1 MNLKNL
7 LESSVGQTRRLKISK
22 EFTCRFCEKD
32 FVKEKTLAVHMC
44 EPKRRY
50 MQKDERRVQSGFYV
64 YNRFYKLT
72 QNGKTEKT
80 YEEFCKSPYYNAF
93 VKFGSFMSNVNPLY
107 PDKYIDW
114 VIKSQIP
121 LDKWCK
127 EELYDKYVVD
137 LIKSENVETASERS
151 INTMC
156 EWANKNEAQ
165 WNHYFLY
172 ANLNRITYDIR
183 DGKVSPWIMLNSDN
197 GMKALKNLSDD
208 QLQTVGPMI
217 DLVFWLD
224 KFKANKTDTEFVKN
238 IVKEAKL

>member
-1 MNLKNL
+1 
-7 LESSVGQTRRLKISK
+7 
-22 EFTCRFCEKD
+22 
-32 FVKEKTLAVHMC
+32 MC

-50 MQKDERRVQSGFYV
+50 MQKDERRVQSGYYV

-72 QNGKTEKT
+72 QNGKNDKT
-80 YEEFCKSPYYNAF
+80 YEDFCKSPYYNAF

-127 EELYDKYVVD
+127 EELYDKYVID
-137 LIKSENVETASERS
+137 LIKVENVETASERT

-156 EWANKNEAQ
+156 DWGNKNEAQ

-172 ANLNRITYDIR
+172 ANPNRITYDIR

-197 GMKALKNLSDD
+197 GMNALRRLSDD

-217 DLVFWLD
+217 DLSFWLD
-224 KFKANKTDTEFVKN
+224 RFKTNKSDVEFVKN
-238 IVKEAKL
+238 IIKEAKI

>member
-1 MNLKNL
+1 
-7 LESSVGQTRRLKISK
+7 
-22 EFTCRFCEKD
+22 
-32 FVKEKTLAVHMC
+32 
-44 EPKRRY
+44 
-50 MQKDERRVQSGFYV
+50 
-64 YNRFYKLT
+64 
-72 QNGKTEKT
+72 
-80 YEEFCKSPYYNAF
+80 
-93 VKFGSFMSNVNPLY
+93 MSNVNPLY

-127 EELYDKYVVD
+127 EELYDKYVID

-172 ANLNRITYDIR
+172 ANPNRITYDIR

-197 GMKALKNLSDD
+197 GMATLKKLSDD
-208 QLQTVGPMI
+208 QLQTISPMI
-217 DLVFWLD
+217 DLSFWLD
-224 KFKANKTDTEFVKN
+224 KFKLNKNDTEFVKN
-238 IVKEAKL
+238 IIKEAKL

>member
-1 MNLKNL
+1 MNLD
-7 LESSVGQTRRLKISK
+7 GQTRRSKISK
-22 EFTCRFCEKD
+22 EFKCRFCDKD
-32 FVKEKTLAVHMC
+32 FAKEKTLAVHMC

-50 MQKDERRVQSGFYV
+50 MQKDERRVQSGYYV

-72 QNGKTEKT
+72 QNSKNEKT

-107 PDKYIDW
+107 PDRYIDW

-127 EELYDKYVVD
+127 EELYDKYVID
-137 LIKSENVETASERS
+137 FIKTENVESAAERS

-156 EWANKNEAQ
+156 EWGTKHQAE

-172 ANLNRITYDIR
+172 ANPNRITYDIR
-183 DGKVSPWIMLNSDN
+183 DGKISPWLMLNSDN
-197 GMKALKNLSDD
+197 GMITLKKLSDD
-208 QLQTVGPMI
+208 QLQTISPMI
-217 DLVFWLD
+217 DLQFWFD
-224 KFKANKTDTEFVKN
+224 KFKSNKNDVDFIKN
-238 IVKEAKL
+238 IIKEAKI

>member
-7 LESSVGQTRRLKISK
+7 LESSVGQTRRSKISK
-22 EFTCRFCEKD
+22 EFKCRFCDKD
-32 FVKEKTLAVHMC
+32 FAKEKTLAVHMC

-64 YNRFYKLT
+64 YNRFYKIT
-72 QNGKTEKT
+72 QNGKTDKT

-121 LDKWCK
+121 LDKWCR

-137 LIKSENVETASERS
+137 LIKSENVETAIERS
-151 INTMC
+151 VNTMC
-156 EWANKNEAQ
+156 EWANKNNAE

-183 DGKVSPWIMLNSDN
+183 DGKISPWVVYTSDN
-197 GMKALKNLSDD
+197 GLKALKKLSDD
-208 QLQTVGPMI
+208 QLETISPMI
-217 DLVFWLD
+217 EPQLWADKIIENLDDLD
-224 KFKANKTDTEFVKN
+224 FVQKV
-238 IVKEAKL
+238 IKEAKL